1 MNFSLKR
8 YASIMS
14 VAFIAVILVVILEW
28 MIINAVLGCL
38 SWKHNLWKDDG
49 YCFTISQLIGVD

>member
-1 MNFSLKR
+1 
-8 YASIMS
+8 MS
-14 VAFIAVILVVILEW
+14 VALIALILVVILEW